1 MDSVQFVCPKTYQY
15 YNKETNSYDTFD
27 MSEFDLVMEYKL
39 PISHVT
45 RVITLELVDDNY
57 KNEFLSYMLPSGTLT
72 TALTAETGDVEMAL
86 FFTKAELDY
95 DGNTV
100 ERVRPL
106 VNPVT
111 LKILPLTSWFHPT
124 DQQISD
130 IAAMYLENKKIA
142 LANAE
147 IMNQLNTTKADGIQV
162 NDGSLDLTCNGEA
175 IASVPLEELNE
186 KLVSVG
192 GETTGNVTIIQ
203 I

>member
-1 MDSVQFVCPKTYQY
+1 
-15 YNKETNSYDTFD
+15 

>member
-1 MDSVQFVCPKTYQY
+1 
-15 YNKETNSYDTFD
+15 
-27 MSEFDLVMEYKL
+27 
-39 PISHVT
+39 
-45 RVITLELVDDNY
+45 
-57 KNEFLSYMLPSGTLT
+57 MLPSGTLT